1 MTGIGRPH
9 PTQSV
14 GLFLAVAL
22 VAAGSLL
29 SPPWIDPDVRLV
41 LAVFLAT
48 VILWITKP
56 VPYAVSS
63 LLAVVALYAIG
74 PAETFPQAASGFA
87 SNLVVFMVLLLLIG
101 KSVASVGLD
110 GWIAGRLVSASN
122 TPRESVPRISGAILL
137 LAFVLPSGVARTVT
151 FTPIIDAIG
160 EGFGV
165 EDDGGFNR
173 LLYYVIGHL
182 NPIAS
187 MALMTGGGMA
197 IATAEMIST
206 GVRPIT
212 WVEWALYMTPP
223 VVVLFVLLT
232 VVGTV
237 LYDVDD
243 HSLVDGARLGTDG
256 GADARSGAVGA
267 DPTELEAAGS
277 PPLDREQRIV
287 VATLFVAIALWVVGS
302 VLGIPTIV
310 PAALVVAVFALP
322 GVGIVTAESF
332 GEISWGIVFLIGAML
347 SILEVMEAVDAF
359 DPVVGALAVGLPM
372 GAPTAVTVGILLSAA
387 VVVRVAFSSV
397 SASFIVLFP
406 IVLEFGRLLG
416 VESLYLA
423 FALAMV
429 LMTATALPFNNPTV
443 LIAYERGPLTVREVF
458 ALGMVTLAAGF
469 LVAGVSWAVY
479 WPAVDLLVESISVG
493 T

>member
-1 MTGIGRPH
+1 MSRSGRPD
-9 PTQSV
+9 PTQSA
-14 GLFLAVAL
+14 GLVLAVAL
-22 VAAGSLL
+22 VAGGSLL
-29 SPPWIDPDVRLV
+29 SPPGIEPDVRLV
-41 LAVFLAT
+41 LAVFFAT

-74 PAETFPQAASGFA
+74 PAETFAEAASGFA
-87 SNLVVFMVLLLLIG
+87 SNLVVFMILLLLIG
-101 KSVASVGLD
+101 KSVARVGLD
-110 GWIAGRLVSASN
+110 AWIAGRLVSRTD
-122 TPRESVPRISGAILL
+122 TPRDSVPRISGAILL

-160 EGFGV
+160 EGFDL
-165 EDDGGFNR
+165 EDDGGFRR

-212 WVEWALYMTPP
+212 WIEWALYMTPP
-223 VVVLFVLLT
+223 TVALFVLLT
-232 VVGTV
+232 AVATVV
-237 LYDVDD
+237 YDVDD
-243 HSLVDGARLGTDG
+243 QSLVDDARLGTDG
-256 GADARSGAVGA
+256 GADAM
-267 DPTELEAAGS
+267 ELEAAGS
-277 PPLDREQRIV
+277 APLDREQRIV
-287 VATLFVAIALWVVGS
+287 VATLFVAIVLWIVGS
-302 VLGIPTIV
+302 FLGVPTIV

-332 GEISWGIVFLIGAML
+332 GQISWGIVFLIGAML

-359 DPVVGALAVGLPM
+359 DPVVGALAAGLPTGASTVLTVGL
-372 GAPTAVTVGILLSAA
+372 LLSAA
-387 VVVRVAFSSV
+387 VVVRSAFSTV
-397 SASFIVLFP
+397 SASFIILFP

-416 VESLYLA
+416 VETLHLG
-423 FALAMV
+423 FALAIV
-429 LMTATALPFNNPTV
+429 LMTATVLPVNNPTV
-443 LIAYERGPLTVREVF
+443 LIAYERGPLSVREVF
-458 ALGMVTLAAGF
+458 ALGMATLAAGF

-479 WPAVDLLVESISVG
+479 WPAVDVLVESISVG